1 MGLIHQL
8 VAAQALQIMKEQI
21 SCRETTEKESKS
33 ISDCIAENEV

>member
-1 MGLIHQL
+1 MGVIHQL
-8 VAAQALQIMKEQI
+8 AAAQALQIMKEQI